1 MKKFKKALA
10 LSLAL
15 AMGLSLVACGK
26 EESTTE
32 GTTTEAPTTEEK
44 TDEATPATPDEG
56 EPAETA
62 GYPLPEAGGE
72 KIYIYSWNDEVG
84 QKVDKVLEQY
94 PQYKDDVECVA
105 LGTGGTDPEYKTG
118 IDGAFSTDKV
128 PSIIAA
134 DNDFALY
141 FMNQDYA
148 APVADFGITADM
160 YANAFQYT
168 VDFAT
173 VNGDLKAL
181 TWQCTP
187 GCFIYRTD
195 IAEEVLG
202 TSDPAEVQEYVKD
215 WDTFWSTAETMKAAG
230 YAMISGPDDLKYVC
244 IDQKTSPWVVDGDK
258 LNIDAAITDYL
269 EKSKKAYDEG
279 YTKKTTQW
287 STDWTAN
294 MSGDVFGY
302 FGCTWFTYW
311 SIPGKDASD
320 ESAAVYG
327 KRHMVT
333 GPASYHWGGTY
344 LIPTNDCPNK
354 ELAGLILYTLC
365 CDADFMYSMGE
376 GDTPDFVNNTAAI
389 DKLIADGN
397 GESAILGG
405 QNAFEVWLDA
415 ASGISLKNATD
426 YDAVFNGYM
435 DTASAAYNS
444 GELKTIDDAVANIK
458 SQVQNAYDY
467 ITIE

>member
-15 AMGLSLVACGK
+15 AMGLSLTACGK
-26 EESTTE
+26 EESTEAPTDTAAPSE
-32 GTTTEAPTTEEK
+32 DTEAPSEDTEAPSDD
-44 TDEATPATPDEG
+44 TEAPE
-56 EPAETA
+56 EA
-62 GYPLPEAGGE
+62 GYPLPAEDGE
-72 KIYIYSWNDEVG
+72 KIYIYSWNDELG
-84 QKVDKVLEQY
+84 GKVDGVLAQY
-94 PQYKDDVECVA
+94 PQYKDLVECVA

-148 APVADFGITADM
+148 APVSDFGITADM

-173 VNGDLKAL
+173 VDGELKAL

-215 WDTFWSTAETMKAAG
+215 WDTFWTTAQTMKDAG
-230 YAMISGPDDLKYVC
+230 YAMLSGPDDLKYVC
-244 IDQKTSPWVVDGDK
+244 LDQKTSPWVVDDK
-258 LNIDAAITDYL
+258 LNIDPAITDYM
-269 EKSKKAYDEG
+269 EKAKKAYDEG
-279 YTKKTTQW
+279 YTLKTTMW
-287 STDWTAN
+287 SNDWTAN
-294 MSGDVFGY
+294 MAGDVFGY

-311 SIPGKDASD
+311 SMPGKDAQP
-320 ESAAVYG
+320 EVYG

-333 GPASYHWGGTY
+333 GPAAYHWGGTY

-365 CDADFMYSMGE
+365 CDTDYMYTMGVGE
-376 GDTPDFVNNTAAI
+376 APDFVNNTAAI
-389 DKLIADGN
+389 EQLIADGN
-397 GESAILGG
+397 GTSEILGG
-405 QNAFEVWLDA
+405 QNAFEVWYDMA
-415 ASGISLKNATD
+415 GGISLKNATD
-426 YDAVFNGYM
+426 YDATFNGYM
-435 DTASAAYNS
+435 DSASSAYNS